1 MQLQH
6 VQKMEA
12 IGTIAAGVAH
22 NFRNT
27 LTEVLVNSQLVQMNF
42 ENENGLHEVAE
53 RINSAVKRG
62 ARLVEGLLQ
71 FSRKQIKTEFKPFD
85 LTRLVQETSQLIR
98 ESFEQKIEIET
109 DLPESLIV
117 FGDNSGLGQALM
129 NLCTNARDAMP
140 DGGKLTIMARE
151 QGDRA
156 IITVSDTGI
165 GMARETLDKCFD
177 PFFTS
182 KSMGKGTGL
191 GLSTTYGI
199 IKSHEGTIH
208 VDSKPDVGTVFQIHL
223 PVDSGIAV
231 NHEEEVPQI
240 IHGDGQ
246 RILVVDDEPEIIKA
260 LQDLLVTLGY
270 NTEFAYNGKEGLEKY
285 KNLKP
290 DAVLMDI
297 NMPKMDGINCIEEIV
312 NSDPQARIS
321 IISGYEINIAD
332 ELSERTRTNVKGY
345 LVKPVALPELS
356 TLLAEMLKE

>member
-332 ELSERTRTNVKGY
+332 ELSERTRNNVKGY